1 VRFRAAVHFNLEVM
15 KVMRHEITARRVTIF
30 ILSLALLLAGR
41 RAAAQEAAG
50 GTQAK
55 ALPPSPAAHPVI
67 DRPAAGSG
75 YLIGPGDVLAVHVWH
90 EPEISGKVPVRT
102 DGKIS
107 LPLVGELQAA
117 GLTPESLQI
126 NIRKKLYDYIKNPEV
141 AVVVEEMNSRQ
152 FNVMGEVQKPGNYP
166 LLRPTRVLDALALAG
181 GFRDFAK
188 STKIYILRRTP
199 EGGTITVRFNYKN
212 VVKGKDA
219 DVELLPGDTI
229 VVP

>member
-1 VRFRAAVHFNLEVM
+1 
-15 KVMRHEITARRVTIF
+15 MRLDITMRMSIF
-30 ILSLALLLAGR
+30 ILLLSTIGIIDF
-41 RAAAQEAAG
+41 AAAQAPATEA
-50 GTQAK
+50 QAK
-55 ALPPSPAAHPVI
+55 AVTPSPSLPPAA
-67 DRPAAGSG
+67 DRPAGGG
-75 YLIGPGDVLAVHVWH
+75 YLIGPGDVVAVHVWH

-126 NIRKKLYDYIKNPEV
+126 SIRKKLYDYIKNPEV

-152 FNVMGEVQKPGNYP
+152 FNVMGEVQKPGNFP

-188 STKIYILRRTP
+188 STKIYILRRAP
-199 EGGTITVRFNYKN
+199 QGGTVTLHFNYKR
-212 VVKGKDA
+212 VVKGKDS
-219 DVELLPGDTI
+219 DDNVELLPGDTI

>member
-1 VRFRAAVHFNLEVM
+1 
-15 KVMRHEITARRVTIF
+15 MRHPLYGTRISNS
-30 ILSLALLLAGR
+30 ILILALLSIGGFAG
-41 RAAAQEAAG
+41 AQAPTAR
-50 GTQAK
+50 TQAK
-55 ALPPSPAAHPVI
+55 ALPPTPNVPPAANPSESI
-67 DRPAAGSG
+67 GSG
-75 YLIGPGDVLAVHVWH
+75 YLIGPGDVLSVHVWH

-107 LPLVGELQAA
+107 IPLVGELQAA

-126 NIRKKLYDYIKNPEV
+126 SIRKKLYDYIKNPEV

-152 FNVMGEVQKPGNYP
+152 FNVMGEVQKPGNFA

-188 STKIYILRRTP
+188 VTKIYILRRAP
-199 EGGTITVRFNYKN
+199 QGGTVTLHFNYKR
-212 VVKGKDA
+212 VTKGRNA
-219 DVELLPGDTI
+219 DENVELLPGDTI

>member
-1 VRFRAAVHFNLEVM
+1 
-15 KVMRHEITARRVTIF
+15 MRHREIRIWITIF
-30 ILSLALLLAGR
+30 MLIAALVPVANL
-41 RAAAQEAAG
+41 AAQDSAAG
-50 GTQAK
+50 KPAK
-55 ALPPSPAAHPVI
+55 VLPPDSSVPPTSERPQPV
-67 DRPAAGSG
+67 GSG
-75 YLIGPGDVLAVHVWH
+75 YLIGPGDVVAVHVWH

-126 NIRKKLYDYIKNPEV
+126 SIRKRLYDYIKNPEV

-152 FNVMGEVQKPGNYP
+152 FNVMGEVQKPGNFP

-188 STKIYILRRTP
+188 STKIYILRRAP
-199 EGGTITVRFNYKN
+199 QGGTVTLHFNYKR
-212 VVKGKDA
+212 VVKGRDA
-219 DVELLPGDTI
+219 EDNVELMPGDTI

>member
-1 VRFRAAVHFNLEVM
+1 VILILLVAV
-15 KVMRHEITARRVTIF
+15 
-30 ILSLALLLAGR
+30 LSTSSF
-41 RAAAQEAAG
+41 AAAQTSTA

-55 ALPPSPAAHPVI
+55 ALPAGPSVPAAA
-67 DRPAAGSG
+67 DRPAPGSG
-75 YLIGPGDVLAVHVWH
+75 YLIGPGDVVAVHVWH

-126 NIRKKLYDYIKNPEV
+126 SIRKKLYNYIKNPEV

-152 FNVMGEVQKPGNYP
+152 FNVMGEVQKPGNFP

-188 STKIYILRRTP
+188 VTKIYILRRAP
-199 EGGTITVRFNYKN
+199 QGGTVTLHFNYKR
-212 VVKGKDA
+212 VVKGVVKGNDA
-219 DVELLPGDTI
+219 DDNVELLPGDTI

>member
-1 VRFRAAVHFNLEVM
+1 MSNFL
-15 KVMRHEITARRVTIF
+15 F
-30 ILSLALLLAGR
+30 ILALLSTSNF
-41 RAAAQEAAG
+41 AAAQTPNG
-50 GTQAK
+50 GTQAR
-55 ALPPSPAAHPVI
+55 AVPPTPSVPPAA
-67 DRPAAGSG
+67 DRAQPAGSA
-75 YLIGPGDVLAVHVWH
+75 YLIGPGDVVAVHVWH

-126 NIRKKLYDYIKNPEV
+126 SIRKRLYDYIKNPEV

-152 FNVMGEVQKPGNYP
+152 FNVMGEVQKPGNFP

-188 STKIYILRRTP
+188 VTKIYILRRAP
-199 EGGTITVRFNYKN
+199 RGGTVTFHFNYKQ
-212 VVKGKDA
+212 VVKGRDA
-219 DVELLPGDTI
+219 DDNIELLPGDTI